1 MALDPITG
9 TLISTAVG
17 TGLNFGLGALF
28 GGGGGGDDGGAKQV
42 EKQNRQIYEFM
53 YDEDDGEAYRQRDY
67 QVEAIDRDLRNFIGN
82 ADTQIQNLVNER
94 AAQDA
99 IQMFGFNR
107 NMEAYNKQ
115 VDQVNQQLDFNDQA
129 LNRAFARQDNYMLD
143 QQIGLAFQGR
153 KVMLDYVDNKDK
165 LGLRQRTLDQDRIYG
180 YRSNRLQQ
188 QANDLTIRQQ
198 RAEAAFAQQEG
209 LVAGLKAEGQARNSG
224 GSGRSAGKT
233 VQATMAENGAAR
245 ARIAGM
251 LSFQGEQYLLNTK
264 QNVIA
269 LQKLNDDYSLETVKV
284 NQALSVLDQQKD
296 LSMEQINE
304 SYLSLERADNLA
316 REDIIQQKKQADA
329 NAVNSLPLMPEL
341 GPLASD
347 FPLPEIYIPEMTYP
361 MEIREPPLTETIGIQ
376 PPSSLQQFL
385 PGIQQGLGQVASL
398 LGKSLVPQYNQQG
411 QGQYSGITNFNPSN
425 FGINL
430 NTNYFGGTGGG
441 NFNMGINNPINVSS
455 PPPGVN
461 LGSFPQLDNQA
472 FPVF

>member
-1 MALDPITG
+1 MPLTGLEIGLIT
-9 TLISTAVG
+9 TVAG
-17 TGLNFGLGALF
+17 TGLNAGLGALF
-28 GGGGGGDDGGAKQV
+28 GGGGGGGDGGAKQV
-42 EKQNRQIYEFM
+42 EKQNRQIYDFM
-53 YDEDDGEAYRQRDY
+53 YGDDGEAYRQRDY
-67 QVEAIDRDLRNFIGN
+67 QVESIDRDLRNFLGQ

-94 AAQDA
+94 AQQDK

-129 LNRAFARQDNYMLD
+129 LTRAFAKQDNYMLD
-143 QQIGLAFQGR
+143 QQTGLAFQGR

-165 LGLRQRTLDQDRIYG
+165 LGLRQRTLDQERIYG
-180 YRSNRLQQ
+180 YRNNRLQQ
-188 QANDLTIRQQ
+188 QGNDLTIRQQ

-224 GSGRSAGKT
+224 GSGRSAGKSI
-233 VQATMAENGAAR
+233 QATMAENGAAR
-245 ARIAGM
+245 ARIASA

-264 QNVIA
+264 QNVMA

-347 FPLPEIYIPEMTYP
+347 FPLPEIYIPEMAYP

-376 PPSSLQQFL
+376 PPSSLQQFM
-385 PGIQQGLGQVASL
+385 PAIQQGLGQVAGL
-398 LGKSLVPQYNQQG
+398 IGKSLVPQYNQQS
-411 QGQYSGITNFNPSN
+411 QNQYTGASSFGASNFNLNSN
-425 FGINL
+425 FFSNPSSGM
-430 NTNYFGGTGGG
+430 
-441 NFNMGINNPINVSS
+441 NFSNSFDMGINSPLNVSS
-455 PPPGVN
+455 SSGFDLN
-461 LGSFPQLDNQA
+461 ANF
-472 FPVF
+472 F